1 MSHCWRDSMG
11 FARKKKSGK
20 KAAST
25 GKAAQKAGAP
35 GGQVDFTVGEEGLL
49 KALRSQVTG
58 SEAGGKS
65 AQKKQSQKNPRGA
78 SGGPPSKKAS
88 ANRPI
93 SGSPPRSAAVPMGGG
108 AAATAGDLL
117 NSRDGS
123 NRAARLLLALGPDQA
138 ATILKNLEPGEIEKL
153 AVEMARIDHI
163 SADEKREILEYFDTV
178 VKDFDEPVRGGL
190 EQAKKILEL
199 SHGQDVAEEIIGRLS
214 QRDLFRDFE
223 FLERIEPP
231 VLSAALSQ
239 EHTQIAAVALSFLKP
254 RIAAAVMRNLP
265 NEFRSEV
272 AMRIAKTSRIHPEAV
287 QRVARVL
294 REKFEKRT
302 AEIYSE
308 IGGADTLANILN
320 HMDRSEE
327 DEILDVLGGAAP
339 AIVEDVRERLYIFE
353 ELVNLDHRE
362 MRMLITE
369 IGDDLLLA
377 AGLRGAGEEIRRH
390 FFNSMSQNRAADILE
405 EMDRRGPLSV
415 KEINEARSYVLTVAR
430 RLDEEGAL
438 VIKKEKDQYI

>member
-1 MSHCWRDSMG
+1 MG
-11 FARKKKSGK
+11 FARKKKSSGGAASSK
-20 KAAST
+20 AAQSGGADQKAAS
-25 GKAAQKAGAP
+25 AP
-35 GGQVDFTVGEEGLL
+35 GGQVDLTVGEEGLL
-49 KALRSQVTG
+49 KALRAQV
-58 SEAGGKS
+58 AGEKAGEN
-65 AQKKQSQKNPRGA
+65 AG
-78 SGGPPSKKAS
+78 SKKAPGKRS
-88 ANRPI
+88 AA
-93 SGSPPRSAAVPMGGG
+93 PPRSRPKNRPTGSQASSAGGETRSGSAGRMTPAPMVDSFGG
-108 AAATAGDLL
+108 A
-117 NSRDGS
+117 RDGS
-123 NRAARLLLALGPDQA
+123 SRAARLLLALGPDQA
-138 ATILKNLEPGEIEKL
+138 ATILQNLEPAEIEKL
-153 AVEMARIDHI
+153 AVEMSRIDRI
-163 SADEKREILEYFDTV
+163 SADEKREILEYFDAV
-178 VKDFDEPVRGGL
+178 VKDFDEPVRGGID
-190 EQAKKILEL
+190 QAKKILEL

-214 QRDLFRDFE
+214 QQDLFRDFE
-223 FLERIEPP
+223 FLERIEAP

-254 RIAAAVMRNLP
+254 RIAATVMRNLP
-265 NEFRSEV
+265 AEFRSEV

-339 AIVEDVRERLYIFE
+339 KIVEDVRERLYIFE

-362 MRMLITE
+362 VRMLITE

-377 AGLRGAGEEIRRH
+377 VALRGAGEEIRRH

>member
-1 MSHCWRDSMG
+1 MG
-11 FARKKKSGK
+11 FARKKKSSGGAASSK
-20 KAAST
+20 AAKSGGGDQKAAST
-25 GKAAQKAGAP
+25 P
-35 GGQVDFTVGEEGLL
+35 GGQVDLTVGEEGLL
-49 KALRSQVTG
+49 KALRAQV
-58 SEAGGKS
+58 AGQS
-65 AQKKQSQKNPRGA
+65 AG
-78 SGGPPSKKAS
+78 SKKTT
-88 ANRPI
+88 
-93 SGSPPRSAAVPMGGG
+93 GKRSAASGAPRRSRPNNSPTGNQVSSTGGETRSAGTGRMTPAPMVDGFSG
-108 AAATAGDLL
+108 A
-117 NSRDGS
+117 RDGS
-123 NRAARLLLALGPDQA
+123 SRAARLLLALGPDQA
-138 ATILKNLEPGEIEKL
+138 ATILQNLEPAEIEKL
-153 AVEMARIDHI
+153 AVEMSRIDRI
-163 SADEKREILEYFDTV
+163 SADEKREILEYFDAV
-178 VKDFDEPVRGGL
+178 VKDFDEPVRGGID
-190 EQAKKILEL
+190 QAKKILEL

-214 QRDLFRDFE
+214 QQDLFRDFE
-223 FLERIEPP
+223 FLERIEAP

-254 RIAAAVMRNLP
+254 RIAATVMRNLP
-265 NEFRSEV
+265 AEFRSEV

-339 AIVEDVRERLYIFE
+339 KIVEDVRERLYIFE

-377 AGLRGAGEEIRRH
+377 VALRGAGEEIRRH

>member
-1 MSHCWRDSMG
+1 M
-11 FARKKKSGK
+11 
-20 KAAST
+20 
-25 GKAAQKAGAP
+25 
-35 GGQVDFTVGEEGLL
+35 
-49 KALRSQVTG
+49 
-58 SEAGGKS
+58 
-65 AQKKQSQKNPRGA
+65 
-78 SGGPPSKKAS
+78 
-88 ANRPI
+88 
-93 SGSPPRSAAVPMGGG
+93 
-108 AAATAGDLL
+108 
-117 NSRDGS
+117 
-123 NRAARLLLALGPDQA
+123 LLALGPEQA
-138 ATILKNLEPGEIEKL
+138 ASILKNLEPGEIEKL
-153 AVEMARIDHI
+153 VIEMSRIERI
-163 SADEKREILEYFDTV
+163 SAEEKREILEYFDAV
-178 VKDFDEPVRGGL
+178 VKDFDEPVRGGVD
-190 EQAKKILEL
+190 QARKILEL
-199 SHGQDVAEEIIGRLS
+199 SHGQDVANDIIGRLS

-223 FLERIEPP
+223 FLERIDPP
-231 VLSAALSQ
+231 VLAAALSQ

-254 RIAAAVMRNLP
+254 RIAAAIMRNLP
-265 NEFRSEV
+265 GAFRSEV
-272 AMRIAKTSRIHPEAV
+272 AMRIARTSRIHPEAV

-339 AIVEDVRERLYIFE
+339 SVVEDVRERLYVFE

-362 MRMLITE
+362 MRLLRTG

-377 AGLRGAGEEIRRH
+377 VALRGAGEEIRRH

-405 EMDRRGPLSV
+405 EMDRRGPLSI

>member
-1 MSHCWRDSMG
+1 MD
-11 FARKKKSGK
+11 FARKKKPGNNSGRSPSQ
-20 KAAST
+20 AS
-25 GKAAQKAGAP
+25 GSGNSEKAGRSAR

-49 KALRSQVTG
+49 KALRAQV
-58 SEAGGKS
+58 
-65 AQKKQSQKNPRGA
+65 
-78 SGGPPSKKAS
+78 
-88 ANRPI
+88 
-93 SGSPPRSAAVPMGGG
+93 SGSPGAKKKSAPRSSGSSSGTNRPAGATSQNSARPVPP
-108 AAATAGDLL
+108 ASPAPRTPGDLFGT
-117 NSRDGS
+117 RDGS

-153 AVEMARIDHI
+153 AIEMAQIDHI

-178 VKDFDEPVRGGL
+178 VKDFDEPVRGGID
-190 EQAKKILEL
+190 QAKKILEL
-199 SHGQDVAEEIIGRLS
+199 SHGEDVANEIIGRLS

-223 FLERIEPP
+223 FLERIDPP

-339 AIVEDVRERLYIFE
+339 KIVEDVRERLYVFE

-362 MRMLITE
+362 MRLLITE

-438 VIKKEKDQYI
+438 VIKKEKDEYI

>member
-1 MSHCWRDSMG
+1 MSHCCAIMG
-11 FARKKKSGK
+11 FARKKKSGGNGPTGNGK
-20 KAAST
+20 KP
-25 GKAAQKAGAP
+25 GAP
-35 GGQVDFTVGEEGLL
+35 GGQVDLTVGEEGLL
-49 KALRSQVTG
+49 KALRAQVSGQSNAQKTRKSG
-58 SEAGGKS
+58 AAKKPASGAASARPAQAKSTPAGGG
-65 AQKKQSQKNPRGA
+65 PR
-78 SGGPPSKKAS
+78 PS
-88 ANRPI
+88 P
-93 SGSPPRSAAVPMGGG
+93 AAP
-108 AAATAGDLL
+108 APQDLL
-117 NSRDGS
+117 LGSRDGS

-138 ATILKNLEPGEIEKL
+138 ATILQNLEPGEIEKL
-153 AVEMARIDHI
+153 AIEMSRIDRI
-163 SADEKREILEYFDTV
+163 TADEKREILEYFDTV
-178 VKDFDEPVRGGL
+178 VKDFDEPVRGGID
-190 EQAKKILEL
+190 QAKKILEL

-339 AIVEDVRERLYIFE
+339 TIVEDVRERLYVFE

-377 AGLRGAGEEIRRH
+377 AALRGAGEEIRRH

>member
-1 MSHCWRDSMG
+1 MG

-20 KAAST
+20 NAATGRGSKST
-25 GKAAQKAGAP
+25 TGNTGNGAP

-49 KALRSQVTG
+49 KALRAQVG
-58 SEAGGKS
+58 GQAQPKQKGPARNSAG
-65 AQKKQSQKNPRGA
+65 A
-78 SGGPPSKKAS
+78 
-88 ANRPI
+88 
-93 SGSPPRSAAVPMGGG
+93 G
-108 AAATAGDLL
+108 AAKKSVRGGYSQPRPSATSAVAPGELL
-117 NSRDGS
+117 AIRDGS

-178 VKDFDEPVRGGL
+178 VKDFDEPVRGGI
-190 EQAKKILEL
+190 EQARKILEL

-339 AIVEDVRERLYIFE
+339 AIVEDVRERLYVFE